1 MPCVY
6 STSSDPIA
14 NSTIQIVP
22 LHLSP
27 AFDTA
32 LIKFSNC
39 IRHRTSRSALIKL
52 SFCLFDGRRLVFAHQ
67 PPLRIA
73 MNDRN
78 TASRCCVD
86 EKFLVFFGQ
95 SNYHFLFAFRQ
106 FLFVQSEN
114 ILLAQ
119 ILSLKFQANSDW
131 MNGLLNKWM
140 ESMFCRMKQTSRIG
154 ECYFRI
160 QNKKKKKTYEKR
172 VYDVIVGLILA
183 DRNMAHTDWVSC
195 ILTVYL
201 NCFCILNGIYDCDA
215 QQCRNMWRT
224 VVWRKYIQST
234 YRQI

>member
-78 TASRCCVD
+78 TASCCCVD
-86 EKFLVFFGQ
+86 EKFLVFFWTIELSFFVCFSSVFICSKWKYLIKFFH
-95 SNYHFLFAFRQ
+95 SN
-106 FLFVQSEN
+106 SKPIPIE
-114 ILLAQ
+114 
-119 ILSLKFQANSDW
+119 W
-131 MNGLLNKWM
+131 MDYWIKWM